1 MRGGETQE
9 MEAREGTGKKR
20 DIEASV
26 GEKINIPDISRLRRH
41 GMSQETTPGL
51 RNAAALFSQILKGS
65 HSRRP

>member
-1 MRGGETQE
+1 

-20 DIEASV
+20 NIKVTV
-26 GEKINIPDISRLRRH
+26 GKKINIPDISGLRQH